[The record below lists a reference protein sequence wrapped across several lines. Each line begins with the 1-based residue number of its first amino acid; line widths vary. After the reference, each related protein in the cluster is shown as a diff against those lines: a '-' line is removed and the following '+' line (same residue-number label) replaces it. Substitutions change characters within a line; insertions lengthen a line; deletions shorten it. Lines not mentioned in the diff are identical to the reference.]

1 MTILGNVSFCREFL
15 PLSSPNEINCMI
27 IYLFSQK
34 NYSFTAVL
42 NLIYT
47 PGSKQ
52 TTQL

>member
-1 MTILGNVSFCREFL
+1 MCNFVGNFFL
-15 PLSSPNEINCMI
+15 FHIANEINFMI

-34 NYSFTAVL
+34 MYSFTAVL
-42 NLIYT
+42 SLIYT

>member
-1 MTILGNVSFCREFL
+1 MCHFVGNFFL
-15 PLSSPNEINCMI
+15 FHHQMNFMI

-34 NYSFTAVL
+34 IYSFTAVL

>member
-1 MTILGNVSFCREFL
+1 MCHFVGNFL
-15 PLSSPNEINCMI
+15 PLSSPNEINFMI

-34 NYSFTAVL
+34 KYSFTAVL